1 MNMTAATIDLPAV
14 PLTGTWEEIRVWRKQ
29 VRATLIAQRIGLA
42 SHVRRAR
49 AEQARQRLR
58 ENLNL
63 RQFGTIGFYWPIK
76 GEINCRDL
84 IRAHLQAGG
93 SAALP
98 VVVDRGAPVE
108 FWNWRPGMPMQRGL
122 WDIPIPATRELVKP
136 DALIVPLVGFDSQG
150 YRLGYGGGYYDR
162 TLAAAAPRPYCVGL
176 GYTLGM
182 LSSICPQDH
191 DLPMDVIVTDR
202 LLISASSNTRCS

>member
-1 MNMTAATIDLPAV
+1 MNTNAATIDLPAL
-14 PLTGTWEEIRVWRKQ
+14 PSAGTWDEIRPWRKQ
-29 VRATLIAQRIGLA
+29 MRAALIAQRLA
-42 SHVRRAR
+42 LAPHVRRAQSD
-49 AEQARQRLR
+49 QARQRLR
-58 ENLNL
+58 ENVNL
-63 RQFGTIGFYWPIK
+63 RQFNTIGFYWPIK

-93 SAALP
+93 AVALP
-98 VVVDRGAPVE
+98 VVVERGTPVE

-122 WDIPIPATRELVKP
+122 WDIPIPATRELVMP
-136 DALIVPLVGFDSQG
+136 DALVVPLVGFDDQG

-182 LSSICPQDH
+182 LASIYPQAH
-191 DLPMDVIVTDR
+191 DLPMDVVVTDR
-202 LLISASSNTRCS
+202 LLLRRAGAV